1 MVIERMTSRWIGVF
15 VAVACLMVASAAS
28 AEGFA
33 YDLAGELMSPYCPG
47 RTVASCPSP
56 QASELIQWIQVQ
68 EAAGASE
75 EEVVE
80 MLIERFGEEILGAP
94 KAEGTGLLAYVIPVV
109 GFVGGGGV
117 AAVVIRRMVGKSDD
131 DDDDDEPGS
140 PSSGGGG
147 SPPDAE
153 PPAASDDEFTRRVEA
168 ELAARS

>member
-1 MVIERMTSRWIGVF
+1 MIVDRMMSRWIVGCVT
-15 VAVACLMVASAAS
+15 AACLLFASAAS
-28 AEGFA
+28 AEGYA

-75 EEVVE
+75 DEVVE

-94 KAEGTGLLAYVIPVV
+94 KAEGTGLLAYVIPVA
-109 GFVGGGGV
+109 GFLAGGGV
-117 AAVVIRRMVGKSDD
+117 VALVLRRMVGGAKRESED
-131 DDDDDEPGS
+131 S
-140 PSSGGGG
+140 AVVAPSQTK
-147 SPPDAE
+147 AA
-153 PPAASDDEFTRRVEA
+153 PAASDDEFARRVEA

>member
-1 MVIERMTSRWIGVF
+1 MVIERTTSRWIGVF

-28 AEGFA
+28 AEGYA

-68 EAAGASE
+68 EAGGASE

-117 AAVVIRRMVGKSDD
+117 AAVVIRRMVGQSDD
-131 DDDDDEPGS
+131 DDDDDAGP
-140 PSSGGGG
+140 PSTGGGA
-147 SPPDAE
+147 SAPDAE
-153 PPAASDDEFTRRVEA
+153 PPAAGDDEFARRVEA